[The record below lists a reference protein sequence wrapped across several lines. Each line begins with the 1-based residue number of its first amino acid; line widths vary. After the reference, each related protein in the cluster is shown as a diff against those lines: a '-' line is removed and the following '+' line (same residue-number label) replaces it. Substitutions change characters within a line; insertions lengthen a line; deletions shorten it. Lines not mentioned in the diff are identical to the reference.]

1 MTKATALYDDI
12 PAPPPLG
19 VDDAVDE
26 MLVGLDAPPRARRRV
41 LAVLLGGIAVVS
53 LALAA
58 QFTDDAVYALRGGS
72 ARSLG
77 DGRVVSSAE
86 LAAHGNGYV
95 TLRATPSMAGA
106 VTYSRWLFPGEHLV
120 FPIAGREGEAVYVQV
135 SQDGAAAMAR
145 GNSRVGSFPSTARGG
160 GMRRSGAT
168 STASSGRPCGATP
181 GSSSTG
187 RPRRPCAGRRWW
199 PRCSSRSP
207 CPTSPSSCG
216 CCAHR
221 GGDGP
226 ARRRLC

>member
-19 VDDAVDE
+19 LDDAVDE

-41 LAVLLGGIAVVS
+41 LAALLGGIAVVA
-53 LALAA
+53 LALAG
-58 QFTDDAVYALRGGS
+58 QFKDDAVYALRGGP

-95 TLRATPSMAGA
+95 TLRATPSVAGA

-120 FPIAGREGEAVYVQV
+120 FPVAGREGEAVYVQV

-145 GNSRVGSFPSTARGG
+145 GEFQGRLIPFDGAGGRYAPVARYLRGQLRAPVAGSTWLLVD
-160 GMRRSGAT
+160 
-168 STASSGRPCGATP
+168 GATP
-181 GSSSTG
+181 QALRWAPLVASLLLALAVSDLALLVRLL
-187 RPRRPCAGRRWW
+187 RPSRR
-199 PRCSSRSP
+199 
-207 CPTSPSSCG
+207 
-216 CCAHR
+216 
-221 GGDGP
+221 
-226 ARRRLC
+226 